1 MLKALGTGWRKG
13 ISWRDMEIRNDYLG
27 KPVVAIRGGVSDVCE
42 QLGIREILVTISH
55 CRTYATAVAI
65 AVGEK
70 KEK

>member
-1 MLKALGTGWRKG
+1 
-13 ISWRDMEIRNDYLG
+13 
-27 KPVVAIRGGVSDVCE
+27 VCE

>member
-1 MLKALGTGWRKG
+1 
-13 ISWRDMEIRNDYLG
+13 MEIRNDHLG
-27 KPVVAIRGGVSDVCE
+27 KPVVAIRGGVGDVCE

-70 KEK
+70 KEG